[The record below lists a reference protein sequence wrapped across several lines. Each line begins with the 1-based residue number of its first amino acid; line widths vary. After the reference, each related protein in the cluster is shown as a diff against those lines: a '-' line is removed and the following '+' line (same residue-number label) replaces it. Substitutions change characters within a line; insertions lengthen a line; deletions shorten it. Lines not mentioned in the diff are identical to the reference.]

1 MHYLILAL
9 VSLAVTAI
17 GFRYY
22 IHFFSVGYGFAI
34 SAISL
39 TLFIMFL
46 PILTLPNVIMVLL
59 LFVYGIRLGGY
70 LLYRE
75 HKAPAYN
82 KRVGGE
88 IKDGKSMSIGAKI
101 AMWLSCAVLYL
112 LMTSPLLFRFELG
125 PLVSWGVATIIGI
138 ALMAIGI
145 LLEVFAD
152 LQKATAKKKTPGR
165 FVDTGLYRIVRCPNY
180 LGEILLWTGVFV
192 CGCPVMHGWQW
203 IVAALGLLLIYYVMF
218 SGARR
223 LEIRQN
229 KSYGNDPEY
238 QKYIKKVPIIL
249 PLIPLFSVEKFK
261 FLVA

>member
-1 MHYLILAL
+1 MNYLILAL

-17 GFRYY
+17 GFGYY

-39 TLFIMFL
+39 TLFILFFPM
-46 PILTLPNVIMVLL
+46 LTVPNMIMVLL

-75 HKAPAYN
+75 HKTPAYN

-101 AMWLSCAVLYL
+101 AMWVSCAVLYL
-112 LMTSPLLFRFELG
+112 LMTSPLLFRFEWR
-125 PLVSWGVATIIGI
+125 PLLSWDVAAIIGI
-138 ALMAIGI
+138 VLMAIGI

-152 LQKATAKKKTPGR
+152 LQKSTAKKKTPGR
-165 FVDTGLYRIVRCPNY
+165 FVDKGLYRIVRCPNY

-192 CGCPVMHGWQW
+192 CGCPAMHGWQW

-223 LEIRQN
+223 LELRQN
-229 KSYGNDPEY
+229 KSYGDDPEY